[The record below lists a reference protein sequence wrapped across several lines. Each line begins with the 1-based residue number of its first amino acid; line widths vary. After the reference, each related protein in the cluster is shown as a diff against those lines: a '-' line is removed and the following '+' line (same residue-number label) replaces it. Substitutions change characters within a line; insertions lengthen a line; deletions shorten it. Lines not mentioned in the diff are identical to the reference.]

1 MLPASW
7 LRAFLSSQG
16 LEQPDG
22 RMLFAYRMKDDDY
35 GTLRE
40 SLAEMVDY
48 GGLSEI
54 SKVSGFVV
62 RE

>member
-1 MLPASW
+1 
-7 LRAFLSSQG
+7 
-16 LEQPDG
+16 
-22 RMLFAYRMKDDDY
+22 MLFAYRMKDDDY